1 MEESHGLW
9 KRRIV
14 VVIGYP
20 TANHYLACS
29 LYAPLTTAFWRIRE
43 VAERQPP
50 FFLLP
55 RPVLRVLSG
64 YILRRA
70 RAASMETARRSDT
83 SQLIKAFTNRGHARI
98 RNALYHLIW
107 PANLKGPIELCIH
120 RGQYHQ
126 SRRSGW
132 LRQHYLKRESYR

>member
-50 FFLLP
+50 FLLP
-55 RPVLRVLSG
+55 RQCCEVQPGYILRRAGPFHGGSDGAALSG

-70 RAASMETARRSDT
+70 RAVSMETARRSDT
-83 SQLIKAFTNRGHARI
+83 SQFIKAFAS
-98 RNALYHLIW
+98 
-107 PANLKGPIELCIH
+107 
-120 RGQYHQ
+120 RGQLEYAMPCTI
-126 SRRSGW
+126 
-132 LRQHYLKRESYR
+132 

>member
-50 FFLLP
+50 FFAP
-55 RPVLRVLSG
+55 PPVLRSLIWVHFE
-64 YILRRA
+64 A
-70 RAASMETARRSDT
+70 RAGRFHGGSDGG
-83 SQLIKAFTNRGHARI
+83 A
-98 RNALYHLIW
+98 
-107 PANLKGPIELCIH
+107 IH
-120 RGQYHQ
+120 R
-126 SRRSGW
+126 S
-132 LRQHYLKRESYR
+132 

>member
-50 FFLLP
+50 FFAP
-55 RPVLRVLSG
+55 PPV
-64 YILRRA
+64 
-70 RAASMETARRSDT
+70 AAKS
-83 SQLIKAFTNRGHARI
+83 NRGTF
-98 RNALYHLIW
+98 
-107 PANLKGPIELCIH
+107 
-120 RGQYHQ
+120 
-126 SRRSGW
+126 
-132 LRQHYLKRESYR
+132 

>member
-50 FFLLP
+50 FFCSP
-55 RPVLRVLSG
+55 AGPAKS
-64 YILRRA
+64 
-70 RAASMETARRSDT
+70 
-83 SQLIKAFTNRGHARI
+83 NRGTFCG
-98 RNALYHLIW
+98 ALGRFHGDSGG
-107 PANLKGPIELCIH
+107 GPIH
-120 RGQYHQ
+120 R
-126 SRRSGW
+126 S
-132 LRQHYLKRESYR
+132 E

>member
-50 FFLLP
+50 FLLP
-55 RPVLRVLSG
+55 RRCCEVQPG

-70 RAASMETARRSDT
+70 GPFHGGSDG
-83 SQLIKAFTNRGHARI
+83 AG
-98 RNALYHLIW
+98 
-107 PANLKGPIELCIH
+107 IH
-120 RGQYHQ
+120 RSWQRLSLAVVTLEYAMPCTI
-126 SRRSGW
+126 
-132 LRQHYLKRESYR
+132 

>member
-20 TANHYLACS
+20 TANHYLACP

-50 FFLLP
+50 FFCSP
-55 RPVLRVLSG
+55 AGPAEFIRVHFE
-64 YILRRA
+64 A
-70 RAASMETARRSDT
+70 RAGRFHGDSDGGAIH
-83 SQLIKAFTNRGHARI
+83 SQLM
-98 RNALYHLIW
+98 
-107 PANLKGPIELCIH
+107 IH
-120 RGQYHQ
+120 R
-126 SRRSGW
+126 S
-132 LRQHYLKRESYR
+132 

>member
-29 LYAPLTTAFWRIRE
+29 LYASLTTAFWRIRE

-50 FFLLP
+50 FFAP
-55 RPVLRVLSG
+55 PPVLRSLSG
-64 YILRRA
+64 YILRPA
-70 RAASMETARRSDT
+70 RAVSMETWRSDTFAVDDT
-83 SQLIKAFTNRGHARI
+83 SQLIKALCAFWTAAARLDS
-98 RNALYHLIW
+98 AF
-107 PANLKGPIELCIH
+107 A
-120 RGQYHQ
+120 
-126 SRRSGW
+126 RST
-132 LRQHYLKRESYR
+132 